1 VPRRRRRE
9 LPQAELTQS
18 LGKNVHAFLVRLSL
32 IENDVGLCK
41 MLQHRHLVQLQ
52 LEAVLE
58 CDYLTQAFLDASRMY
73 QAEAEAVLFLA

>member
-1 VPRRRRRE
+1 
-9 LPQAELTQS
+9 
-18 LGKNVHAFLVRLSL
+18 VRLSL